1 MEAASYYKSWY
12 LYKSTRRHF
21 AEDYNL
27 HRQSVKVSDLKNKE
41 KAQHIGLQ
49 NRLALRTTN
58 GVSRHIRSHVG
69 KYTKFGHGRKCCK
82 LSDSVC
88 LKRFPLAD
96 SEQRDVDL
104 FKFELTAR
112 LSGIQKS
119 RSMSQNSRH
128 QTEQAEK

>member
-1 MEAASYYKSWY
+1 M
-12 LYKSTRRHF
+12 
-21 AEDYNL
+21 
-27 HRQSVKVSDLKNKE
+27 QISDLKNKE
-41 KAQHIGLQ
+41 KAHHTGLQ
-49 NRLALRTTN
+49 NLVAVRTTN
-58 GVSRHIRSHVG
+58 GVNRHIRPHVG
-69 KYTKFGHGRKCCK
+69 KYTKFGHARKCRK

-88 LKRFPLAD
+88 LKRFPVAD

-104 FKFELTAR
+104 FKFELTTR